1 METKHASTKWLNFFE
16 RVLWTLLQ
24 VASAEGIIQVYQQI
38 AHVEVAAVWTVVLT
52 VILSAIK
59 NAAAQA
65 FGSPTGATLPT
76 DQQPVL
82 AEKVLAI
89 APPPGDADAVD
100 TDRAIAWTGSDWDN
114 GEPVRLVSRAA

>member
-1 METKHASTKWLNFFE
+1 MDAKPSTKWLNFFE

-24 VASAEGIIQVYQQI
+24 VATAEGLIQVYQQVTG
-38 AHVEVAAVWTVVLT
+38 AEVAAVWTIVVTVVLA
-52 VILSAIK
+52 AIK

-89 APPPGDADAVD
+89 APPPDDADAVD
-100 TDRAIAWTGSDWDN
+100 TDRAIAWTGSDFDN
-114 GEPVRLVSRAA
+114 GEPVRLVQRAA

>member
-1 METKHASTKWLNFFE
+1 MDAKPSTKWLNFFE

-24 VASAEGIIQVYQQI
+24 VASAEGLIQIYQQV
-38 AHVEVAAVWTVVLT
+38 AHVEVAAIWTVVLT
-52 VILSAIK
+52 VVLSAIK

-82 AEKVLAI
+82 AEKVLPAAHWLSGLAGAI
-89 APPPGDADAVD
+89 LILWGGA
-100 TDRAIAWTGSDWDN
+100 TM
-114 GEPVRLVSRAA
+114 AATL